1 MSHWLDSWIATQK
14 LPEGKRPGWEPF
26 GDPARRQ
33 RKFERIDDLPPAIK
47 AVVHDYGWLTVKT
60 LMEAGVSDGK
70 KMRTLIKTILYEHSN
85 EYRSQFEP
93 RKRND

>member
-14 LPEGKRPGWEPF
+14 LPEREKPGWEPF

-33 RKFERIDDLPPAIK
+33 RKMAAIDALPPAIK

-60 LMEAGVSDGK
+60 MMEAGVSDGK
-70 KMRTLIKTILYEHSN
+70 KMRALIKVVLMEHSN
-85 EYRSQFEP
+85 EYRSHYEP
-93 RKRND
+93 RKHD